1 MVSESCPE
9 GVLCIS
15 SPLIGLCIL
24 ALIFYFFYDRLRNDG
39 SVVKYIPSEKPA
51 AAKTEEDKDNK
62 DKFYHKR
69 ISLEP
74 TEDSNNNVQYV
85 YAPRITSAVPVRQIN
100 IPTRGPVPD
109 YQQIGILT
117 DEKHAKIL
125 PLYGRPTYNGSTQ
138 WNYFTSTDKF
148 NQIPLP
154 IHAGS
159 RNCTNDQCSE
169 LNDDD
174 SVNVPAY
181 GHDKFRLTLYHLDAP
196 RYIPFV

>member
-1 MVSESCPE
+1 MASDSCPE

-15 SPLIGLCIL
+15 WPLVGICIL
-24 ALIFYFFYDRLRNDG
+24 ALFVFVWY
-39 SVVKYIPSEKPA
+39 
-51 AAKTEEDKDNK
+51 NK
-62 DKFYHKR
+62 HSIATRFTKGDD
-69 ISLEP
+69 EP
-74 TEDSNNNVQYV
+74 TDSMKKTVEPIPDKNQVHFV
-85 YAPRITSAVPVRQIN
+85 YAPRITDAAIRRIN

-125 PLYGRPTYNGSTQ
+125 PLYGRPTYNGSNQ

-148 NQIPLP
+148 NMLPLP
-154 IHAGS
+154 VHAGP

-174 SVNVPAY
+174 SVAVPAY